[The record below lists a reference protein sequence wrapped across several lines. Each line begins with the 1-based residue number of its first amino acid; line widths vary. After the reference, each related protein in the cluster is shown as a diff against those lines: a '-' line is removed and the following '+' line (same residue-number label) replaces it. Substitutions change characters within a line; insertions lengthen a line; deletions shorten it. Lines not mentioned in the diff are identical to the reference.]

1 VIRAALIAVL
11 AAAVFASAAQAKTIT
26 FSVTS
31 VSLSVKLT
39 DLAPK
44 GRSKGDTIVYR
55 NRLLN
60 ITPRFGRPKGA
71 VVGSDHGTLTFT
83 SAHTATY
90 AGTAVLPD
98 GTVRLAGTVTP
109 LANGV
114 LQYRVAGGTGR
125 YAKAKG
131 SLLVAAGNARALNT
145 YQLTLP
151 GGGNIA

>member
-1 VIRAALIAVL
+1 MRAALIAVL
-11 AAAVFASAAQAKTIT
+11 AAALFASAAQAQTIT

-31 VSLSVKLT
+31 VSISVTPT
-39 DLAPK
+39 DLKPK
-44 GRSKGDTIVYR
+44 GTSKGDTIVYR

-60 ITPRFGRPKGA
+60 TAQRFGRPKGTA
-71 VVGSDHGTLTFT
+71 VGSDHGTLTFT

-90 AGTAVLPD
+90 SGTAVLPD
-98 GTVRLAGTVTP
+98 GTVRLAGAVTP
-109 LANGV
+109 LANGM

-125 YAKAKG
+125 YAKATG
-131 SLLVAAGNARALNT
+131 TVLVASGNARALNT